1 MDLPKKIGINLLY
14 LVPRKVGGTEIY
26 ARELIR
32 ELALALPD
40 TEFIVF
46 CGREAAGPLSR
57 ADWPSNVKIRVL
69 PVNCANKPLRI
80 LAELFLLPVVAARA
94 GVRLLHSMGTTGV
107 PFSRGVRV
115 ITVHD
120 LIFHHHPE
128 TFPKPAQMGLELL
141 VPLGAK
147 RSQCVIA
154 ISMATKRDLIDTYAV
169 DADKISVV
177 HSGLG
182 YSAPNTVTDEDTLR
196 RKFELGDRPVVLCV
210 AAALAHKNIPR
221 LFEAFATIDKPGDGA
236 APVLVIAGHAGL
248 EHDNWQ
254 RLAQELG
261 IVDDVRFTG
270 WVEDEDLEGLYRL
283 AACFAYP
290 TLYEGF
296 GMPVLEAMQ
305 RGTPVVCS
313 NTTSLPEVAGDA
325 ALTFDPLDVDAIG
338 AAISR
343 VLADPVLAADLVA
356 RGHERVKQFTWRAT
370 AEATIRSYE
379 RAWDRY
385 RRDR

>member
-1 MDLPKKIGINLLY
+1 MSLPKKIGVNLLY
-14 LVPRKVGGTEIY
+14 LVPGKVGGTEIY

-32 ELALALPD
+32 ELAQVLSD
-40 TEFIVF
+40 TEFVAY
-46 CGREAAGPLSR
+46 CGREAAEPLSR
-57 ADWPSNVKIRVL
+57 AEWPANVRIHKL
-69 PVNCANKPLRI
+69 PVNCSDKPLRI
-80 LAELFLLPVVAARA
+80 LAETTQLPWVAARS
-94 GVRLLHSMGTTGV
+94 GIKLIHSMGTTGV
-107 PFSRGVRV
+107 PFSVGVRV
-115 ITVHD
+115 LTVHD
-120 LIFHHHPE
+120 LIYHHHSASV
-128 TFPKPAQMGLELL
+128 PKLAKIGLELV
-141 VPLGAK
+141 VPFSAK
-147 RSQCVIA
+147 RSHRVLA
-154 ISMATKRDLIDTYAV
+154 DSEATKLDLVDSYGL
-169 DADKISVV
+169 DADSIDVV
-177 HSGLG
+177 YLGLG
-182 YSAPNTVTDEDTLR
+182 YSAPAKITDEATLR
-196 RKFELGDRPVVLCV
+196 ERWQLSERPVVLCV

-254 RLAQELG
+254 RLSEELG

-338 AAISR
+338 AAINR
-343 VLADPVLAADLVA
+343 VLADPSLAADLVA